1 MKTTKKIVALII
13 AMMIVS
19 AMAVSAFALTITV
32 NRDSSYSSG
41 SGAGNQYKWY
51 KVFDASYEGSGT
63 TTGGGSG
70 SYWYNS
76 GTKQGIDVT
85 HSSASYTATQAQAAI
100 LGTWDG
106 TKWNKAT
113 GNLWFDLVPIQG
125 TTNYNVSWSSN
136 AASNFETIQAAAKW
150 LIDNGVYTDSGNMTA
165 SNGKW
170 TATGRDPGYYV
181 IQGATGS
188 SLIAATT
195 DITINEKNT
204 YPSVD
209 KTQTDKPSGT
219 SGTNNAVNVKVGDKI
234 NYEVKVSI
242 PGTVK
247 PGDIIG
253 VWDKPTKGL
262 DFNDDVTVSPAT
274 VGNPATATATKKDP
288 KTGEA
293 WRWEIKITEA
303 NVAALRGTDVIFSFS
318 MTVNANAVVDIGKE
332 NESGLEY
339 GDASGTYFEPVPDKV
354 EYKTYFASLKKIDGE
369 TEDVLNGVVFQLQ
382 DKNGPVFLVQS
393 GTYYYP
399 GSGTASGTQ
408 GAATTNASGTIYFR
422 GLDKDLEN
430 YVVLEISNPHPG
442 YNMLSGTVKLT
453 LAEDTY
459 TVVQSGTTTTT
470 SSFERDK
477 DSNTVQ
483 ITIENNKGT
492 VLPSTGGMGTTILY
506 IAGAILVLGAGILL
520 VTKRRANY

>member
-1 MKTTKKIVALII
+1 MKTTKKIVALVI

-41 SGAGNQYKWY
+41 SGVGNQYKWY

-70 SYWYNS
+70 SYWYKS
-76 GTKQGIDVT
+76 GTSQNMTVT
-85 HSSASYTATQAQAAI
+85 HSSASYTATQAQADI
-100 LGTWDG
+100 LGTWSDSTG
-106 TKWNKAT
+106 WTRAT
-113 GNLWFDLVPIQG
+113 GNNWFDLVKISG
-125 TTNYNVSWSSN
+125 TNTYNVSWSN
-136 AASNFETIQAAAKW
+136 ANTDFATIQAAAKW
-150 LIDNGVYTDSGNMTA
+150 LIDHNVYTDSGNMTA

-181 IQGATGS
+181 IQGATGA

-195 DITINEKNT
+195 DIDINEKNT

-274 VGNPATATATKKDP
+274 AGGADTATKKTP

-339 GDASGTYFEPVPDKV
+339 GDASGTYFEPIPDKV

-369 TEDVLNGVVFQLQ
+369 TEDVLDGVVFQLQ
-382 DKNGPVFLVQS
+382 DKNGPVFLKQS

-399 GSGTASGTQ
+399 ASGTASGTQ

-470 SSFERDK
+470 SHFERDK
-477 DSNTVQ
+477 DKVGEVQ
-483 ITIENNKGT
+483 IVIENNKGA